1 MNKKAESSF
10 ENAQTIIF
18 FTVMMFAATILIFT
32 FAFLLNSYQRG
43 LTDLPGKFEAE
54 MVSLR
59 FANSPDC
66 FAYQDAETKRIFPGI
81 IDADKFNQQQ
91 LQVCYRTDGQ
101 SGKEALNFRLQLE
114 SSLKNSLKTNNYF
127 NVDSFTIV
135 KDVVVKTGAASGQD
149 GFNAGSSKGKFSQD
163 KLFIYVQDGLI

>member
-81 IDADKFNQQQ
+81 IDADKFNQQSCKFVTA
-91 LQVCYRTDGQ
+91 LMGRA
-101 SGKEALNFRLQLE
+101 GKRP
-114 SSLKNSLKTNNYF
+114 
-127 NVDSFTIV
+127 
-135 KDVVVKTGAASGQD
+135 
-149 GFNAGSSKGKFSQD
+149 
-163 KLFIYVQDGLI
+163 